1 MVWIGNLYLSPC
13 VTMRTACS
21 KVKDLRKVSLKLK
34 ESTGLIF
41 DPDMTSVKPYFIQAL
56 HEWISDNGLT
66 PLVVVDASF
75 TGIRAPDGIVEDG
88 KIVLNVSYDAA
99 QNLQMDEEL
108 LTFNARFSGTSHA
121 IIIPMEAVSAIYSR
135 ENGKGMMF
143 DVDPD
148 AQTEGETTEA
158 GPQPVSEDEAGVEK
172 KKTKSGQS
180 KSNKKSHL
188 KLVD

>member
-1 MVWIGNLYLSPC
+1 MP
-13 VTMRTACS
+13 TACFKA
-21 KVKDLRKVSLKLK
+21 KVLRKASLKQK
-34 ESTGLIF
+34 ESTDLIF

-66 PLVVVDASF
+66 PLAVVDADF
-75 TGIRAPDGIVEDG
+75 PGIRVPDGVIEDG
-88 KIVLNVSYDAA
+88 KIVLNISYDAA

-108 LTFNARFSGTSHA
+108 LTFNARFSGVSHA

-143 DVDPD
+143 DVDQD
-148 AQTEGETTEA
+148 ASIEDDVTESGPKAVNEDKSKIEKSESTTN
-158 GPQPVSEDEAGVEK
+158 
-172 KKTKSGQS
+172 QS